1 MTWTTLVLL
10 TLLWTGLFGIGFR
23 RQLVRGTAAQ
33 YLASLAAVEA
43 ATIVAFL
50 LFHQPRPGERLI
62 DTVERRLAAH
72 PCTARLDRRWREY
85 RYAKGGN
92 GTTDRRWVTFV
103 LRDGRPPGRA
113 AYGVGEGWPQEE
125 GRLLVARG
133 RYEIESDR
141 LSVDYC
147 GPTLGARHRP

>member
-1 MTWTTLVLL
+1 MLAVLS
-10 TLLWTGLFGIGFR
+10 LLWAALFAAAYR
-23 RQLVRGTAAQ
+23 RGLVRATPTH
-33 YLASLAAVEA
+33 YLASFAAVEA
-43 ATIVAFL
+43 ATLVAFL
-50 LFHQPRPGERLI
+50 LFHQPRPGEDLI

-72 PCTARLDRRWREY
+72 PCTATLDRRWREY

-103 LRDGRPPGRA
+103 LRDGRAPGRA
-113 AYGVGEGWPQEE
+113 AFGVGEGWPHEE

-141 LSVDYC
+141 LTVDYC
-147 GPTLGARHRP
+147 GASLGARHRL